1 MFEQSSEIL
10 EKELISVGSEM
21 NAQFVGSE
29 SRDQA
34 QSSFVKLYELKLR
47 EKEIESEKDSK
58 KKERRMGIIKNSIEV
73 AVPALIFTG
82 LTILGFNFE
91 ETGSLS
97 SPTFKNVIKYMKP
110 SK

>member
-58 KKERRMGIIKNSIEV
+58 KKEAKSRRNKARRNSSRTNSE
-73 AVPALIFTG
+73 
-82 LTILGFNFE
+82 
-91 ETGSLS
+91 
-97 SPTFKNVIKYMKP
+97 
-110 SK
+110 

>member
-58 KKERRMGIIKNSIEV
+58 DLISKKQDRYHLRLSRMSSSI
-73 AVPALIFTG
+73 
-82 LTILGFNFE
+82 
-91 ETGSLS
+91 
-97 SPTFKNVIKYMKP
+97 
-110 SK
+110 